1 MNNGKYIF
9 SQPSENQ
16 TPIFGLHLGSSD
28 GEHLS
33 INGFSKAH
41 KNFGLKEGDIIL
53 KVFGEDVTL
62 ENSDEII
69 GRKNNMKPGD
79 TYEITIKRGEEELT
93 FTGTLLERMD
103 YHVFN
108 VEEDCTDDQ
117 REFRNV
123 WSNYLAISE

>member
-1 MNNGKYIF
+1 
-9 SQPSENQ
+9 
-16 TPIFGLHLGSSD
+16 
-28 GEHLS
+28 
-33 INGFSKAH
+33 
-41 KNFGLKEGDIIL
+41 
-53 KVFGEDVTL
+53 
-62 ENSDEII
+62 
-69 GRKNNMKPGD
+69 MKPGD